1 MSTDCTAGTR
11 FLFGA
16 DTEAAMMESGA
27 ADGKVKAVGYDS
39 AGVEISRKGF
49 LEVGLGGSLSL
60 RGVRVLVG
68 GGAGEG
74 IRLRKGLFE
83 DKSTLRVVV
92 RAAKIG
98 HG

>member
-1 MSTDCTAGTR
+1 MSTDCTAGIG

-16 DTEAAMMESGA
+16 DTEAAMIESGA
-27 ADGKVKAVGYDS
+27 EDGKVKVVGYDS
-39 AGVEISRKGF
+39 VDEISRKGF
-49 LEVGLGGSLSL
+49 LEVGLGGAWSL